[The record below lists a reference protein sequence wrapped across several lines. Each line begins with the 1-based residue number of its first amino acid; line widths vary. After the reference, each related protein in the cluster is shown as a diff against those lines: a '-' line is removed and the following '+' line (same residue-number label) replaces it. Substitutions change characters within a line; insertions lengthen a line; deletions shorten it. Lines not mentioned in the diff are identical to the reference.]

1 MNITEAIKTISLHYN
16 VEHNDVENL
25 LKNTFG
31 DNVSSKN
38 INNSNK
44 KSKNSDKASSSNS
57 NNDDVEVILPFCGI
71 INKDCCKGIVFNHG
85 LYTQCTKKTISDFC
99 GVCAKKKYGRIEDR
113 LNVAKNKF
121 VSKEGRKEVP
131 YEKVMEK
138 MGYTYEQVQNALR
151 DKNLQFEIER
161 PTKKEVKKGRG
172 RPRKIIKDSDSEEEE
187 PQKNT
192 EQNEEKEE
200 KERKDNTEEDE
211 EIEVTKVNVNGIY
224 YLKTDDDILLDIN
237 THEPVGKLEDNK
249 IVVW

>member
-1 MNITEAIKTISLHYN
+1 MNITDAIKTISLHYN
-16 VEHNDVENL
+16 VQHNDVENL
-25 LKNTFG
+25 LKKTFV

-85 LYTQCTKKTISDFC
+85 LYTQCTKKTISEFC

-113 LNVAKNKF
+113 LNIAKNKF

-172 RPRKIIKDSDSEEEE
+172 RPRKIIKDSDSEEE

-237 THEPVGKLEDNK
+237 THDPVGKLEDNK
-249 IVVW
+249 IAVW